1 MKTTIYNQKFEN
13 VGDLELN
20 AKIFEV
26 TPEVELIHHAV
37 RIQMANN
44 RSSIANTKT
53 RGEVRGGGKKPWKQK
68 GTGNARAGSIRS
80 PIWRHGGVSLG
91 PRANRNFELK
101 INKKEWRKA
110 LYMTLSDKAMN
121 NNFLVF
127 SELEVATP
135 KTKEMVS
142 FFKNLTEK
150 VSKASKK
157 YLVVLPKKDENTYK
171 ATRNMK
177 NIKVIHAN
185 SLNLVDILQADAIV
199 TPRTSLDIIEK
210 TYLK

>member
-1 MKTTIYNQKFEN
+1 
-13 VGDLELN
+13 
-20 AKIFEV
+20 
-26 TPEVELIHHAV
+26 
-37 RIQMANN
+37 
-44 RSSIANTKT
+44 
-53 RGEVRGGGKKPWKQK
+53 
-68 GTGNARAGSIRS
+68 
-80 PIWRHGGVSLG
+80 
-91 PRANRNFELK
+91 
-101 INKKEWRKA
+101 
-110 LYMTLSDKAMN
+110 MN